1 MSRKTVYY
9 HDPLHDD
16 FAPTNGRIHLKQINA
31 DFPYEHKGPLWNA
44 LAFVVYRMVMT
55 PFLFLYCKLVFGLRI
70 ENRKALRELPDGY
83 FLYGNHT
90 NTLADAFI
98 PTLLAFPRRAN
109 IVTAGR
115 HGLHSVSAQ
124 HRADA
129 RCRSAG
135 GHDRRHAAVSRRAA
149 PAAGAPSAHYDLPGG
164 AYLAIL

>member
-9 HDPLHDD
+9 HDLLHDD
-16 FAPTNGRIHLKQINA
+16 FAPTNGHIHPKQIGA

-70 ENRKALRELPDGY
+70 ENRKALRALPGGY

-98 PTLLAFPRRAN
+98 PTLLSFPRRAN
-109 IVTAGR
+109 IITSADTVSIPGATSCRCSARSRWRIPSRARGSFWPPCTAG
-115 HGLHSVSAQ
+115 SN
-124 HRADA
+124 
-129 RCRSAG
+129 
-135 GHDRRHAAVSRRAA
+135 AVR
-149 PAAGAPSAHYDLPGG
+149 P
-164 AYLAIL
+164 